1 MNTNIFARKQR
12 QKNAGG
18 VFPSAISHAVTLAIL
33 LAKLAN
39 VEKPYRAEITI
50 VALYLWLTGQMS
62 NIKNVNDIP
71 DVIRLSGSTPCAK
84 NAFRNFNDKSEPWCE
99 YSRPCKVNGTTV
111 YLWQP
116 IPIYLRKL
124 FQNVI
129 STSPY
134 ETPLLNSEAKA
145 RLFSLLTA
153 AWKTPESLEKF
164 PRKDKDTFA
173 NYFSLCALA
182 DNTIGAIT
190 RSQMINEDQLHHR
203 SASYYQKLESDRI
216 RAKIFKAQNNYLKR
230 VLDAARSED
239 KRLLARFVVYT
250 KSQSFSLLASPPR
263 LANYLADESLI
274 AQYELDTT
282 NGRQTSIISPSIT
295 VGSRRVVESNE
306 VYNFTIRLH
315 QRVTE
320 LRPLGP
326 IPTRLDSERNAD
338 WLDYYNAATERIALL
353 FILLTG
359 VRPTHSVTIEWTY
372 YLGSDI
378 AYVKDK
384 GKLRPIYLCRYLI
397 EEIQHYLTLQF
408 AIRSALPEVHT
419 STLLWFYI
427 DSNGQHVSLSNAS
440 LRKLMRQIW
449 PGVVPYQLR
458 HFFAQCAATSPQYRL
473 LDQDIDRL
481 MGHSNFGEHLG
492 SDNIFPATVNKLMNY
507 LNSIPVSLGL
517 KEMHYV

>member
-1 MNTNIFARKQR
+1 MNNNALGRKQR
-12 QKNAGG
+12 SKNAGG
-18 VFPSAISHAVTLAIL
+18 VFPNALSHAVTLAIL

-39 VEKPYRAEITI
+39 VEHSYRPEITL

-62 NIKNVNDIP
+62 NIKNVDDIP
-71 DVIRLSGSTPCAK
+71 NVIRLSGSAPCAK
-84 NAFRNFNDKSEPWCE
+84 NSIRNFNDKSEPWCE
-99 YSRPCKVNGTTV
+99 YSRPCNLNGTTV

-116 IPIYLRKL
+116 IPTYFKNL
-124 FQNVI
+124 FQNLI
-129 STSPY
+129 SNSPY
-134 ETPLLNSEAKA
+134 QVPLLNSEAKV

-153 AWKTPESLEKF
+153 AWKTPESLENY
-164 PRKDKDTFA
+164 PREDKDIFA
-173 NYFSLCALA
+173 NYFALCATA

-190 RSQMINEDQLHHR
+190 RSQMIDEDRLHHR

-216 RAKIFKAQNNYLKR
+216 RARIFKAQNKYLKR
-230 VLDAARSED
+230 ILDAVRSRD
-239 KRLLARFVVYT
+239 KRLLARFVVFT
-250 KSQSFSLLASPPR
+250 KTQSFSLLTSRPK
-263 LANYLADESLI
+263 LANYLAEDGLI
-274 AQYELDTT
+274 PQFELDTT

-295 VGSRRVVESNE
+295 IGSRRVVESNE

-315 QRVTE
+315 QHVTQ

-326 IPTRLDSERNAD
+326 IPATLDLERNAD
-338 WLDYYNAATERIALL
+338 WLDYYNAATERVALL

-359 VRPTHSVTIEWTY
+359 VRPTHGVTIEWTY

-397 EEIQHYLTLQF
+397 EEIQRYLTLQF

-427 DSNGQHVSLSNAS
+427 DSIGQHISLSNAS

-458 HFFAQCAATSPQYRL
+458 HFFAQCAATSPQHRL
-473 LDQDIDRL
+473 LDDDIDRL

-507 LNSIPVSLGL
+507 LNSIPASLSL
-517 KEMHYV
+517 REMHYV